1 MARVSVFECPSCSVK
16 VIIPPLDTQAPRSKN
31 CNNPI
36 CNADF
41 AFTNSELQ
49 SLEVPDD
56 LARQGY
62 FVEADLGEPNFREAV
77 YGPQAKTKT
86 PTKKAKKKNLKG
98 VYAKHKRRPR
108 RPGQRS

>member
-41 AFTNSELQ
+41 AFTNNELH
-49 SLEVPDD
+49 SLEVPDE
-56 LARQGY
+56 LARRGY
-62 FVEADLGEPNFREAV
+62 FTEAELGEHNFREAV
-77 YGPQAKTKT
+77 YAPRAETK
-86 PTKKAKKKNLKG
+86 PAKKAKKKNLKG
-98 VYAKHKRRPR
+98 AYAKHKRRPR
-108 RPGQRS
+108 KPGRR